1 MGSFG
6 ECHTLLWEE
15 QKKLMEAT
23 LGTVRKRVPVFIGCT
38 SLNTRETMR
47 QVKFAEQAANWNK
60 LCEKYPPKKAV
71 AAA

>member
-1 MGSFG
+1 
-6 ECHTLLWEE
+6 
-15 QKKLMEAT
+15 MEAT